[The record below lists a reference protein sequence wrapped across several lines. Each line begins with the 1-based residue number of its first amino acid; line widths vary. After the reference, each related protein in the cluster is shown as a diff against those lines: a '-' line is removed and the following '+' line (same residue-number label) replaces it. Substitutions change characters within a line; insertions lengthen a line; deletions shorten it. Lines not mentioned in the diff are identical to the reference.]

1 MDSRRFYQLWEHVS
15 HFLDFRDYIDVE
27 AGAESIRSNVRF
39 RGPNIAILFCAIVI
53 ASVGLN
59 VNSIPVIIGAMLIS
73 PLMSPIMGLGLALGV
88 NDTRLL
94 NSSIKNLVVMVGIS
108 ILASTLFFLI
118 SPLYLEHPTELL
130 ARTNPTIYDVL
141 IALFGGFA
149 GIIETSRKKQGTVIV
164 GVAIA
169 TALMP
174 PLCTVGYGLASWD
187 MSVFLGALYLFFIN
201 LSFIALASLVGVK
214 ILHYPVE
221 QGTNP
226 IARRR
231 NRVIVSVFLIALVV
245 PSILSGITM
254 IRETNFTRSA
264 NAFVAANK
272 SHGRSYVY
280 DYKVNSSS
288 KPATVE
294 LYIAGEALEAADY
307 ADFYTSALEYGI
319 HREQI
324 VFHQDAAYT
333 NPVVDENQVVRDI
346 LRHYE
351 DLLKERQQTIDA
363 LNRRID
369 SLQQTI
375 SLGQSSDETR

>member
-15 HFLDFRDYIDVE
+15 RFLDFREYIDVE

-280 DYKVNSSS
+280 DYKVNSSA

-333 NPVVDENQVVRDI
+333 NPAVDENQVVRDI

-375 SLGQSSDETR
+375 SLGQSPDETR

>member
-15 HFLDFRDYIDVE
+15 RFLDFREYIDVE

-280 DYKVNSSS
+280 DYKVNSSA

-333 NPVVDENQVVRDI
+333 NPAVDENQVVRDI

-375 SLGQSSDETR
+375 TLGQSSDETR